1 MAPTSLRVRAEILQ
15 WPSRLLEIWLP
26 GTFSPRLTLRYT
38 SSAPATLASSL
49 CFKYTRQAPAFYL
62 EQSFP
67 GSHLALSLT
76 SFWLW
81 LRCHLLS
88 EAHPDCSPN
97 NTPSPTSVPL
107 TLPPAAP
114 HSAPLSVYICVP
126 VRLFSL
132 SLLKCDLYDSR
143 DHSSF

>member
-26 GTFSPRLTLRYT
+26 GTFSPQLTLHYT

-67 GSHLALSLT
+67 GSHLAPSLT
-76 SFWLW
+76 SFWLR

-88 EAHPDCSPN
+88 KAHPDCSPN
-97 NTPSPTSVPL
+97 NPPSPTSTPL

-114 HSAPLSVYICVP
+114 HSAPPSVYLCACLFI
-126 VRLFSL
+126 FSL
-132 SLLKCDLYDSR
+132 TIKM
-143 DHSSF
+143 